1 MNRETLAMLLI
12 AWTDMKWMDA
22 RSRSSS
28 RKTKGKRLTRCVD
41 LAKGAGVAVAEAAET
56 EIGAEVATGG
66 GAEEIHEMIVEDVIE
81 IGIEV
86 EAEIVAE
93 TETIPTTG

>member
-1 MNRETLAMLLI
+1 MLLI

-41 LAKGAGVAVAEAAET
+41 LAKGAGVGEVAVAVAEAAET

-66 GAEEIHEMIVEDVIE
+66 GAEEIQEMIVEDVIE